1 MDNLHTVEKYEV
13 EYAGD
18 VLLNEDDAAI
28 IRFES
33 TRHEK
38 VSVMMGR
45 RLLEHLLLDIKDVL
59 ANKLPIIRRG

>member
-28 IRFES
+28 IRFEIHPS
-33 TRHEK
+33 
-38 VSVMMGR
+38 
-45 RLLEHLLLDIKDVL
+45 
-59 ANKLPIIRRG
+59 